1 MVLRPARPFTE
12 AHVMVTLYI
21 DRAETDESIAR
32 VRAEIVTQAE
42 YHLGLELGD
51 VDVQRDDHTWIDGGD
66 PTDRPA
72 LLRLVQNLLAAPV
85 TTPP

>member
-1 MVLRPARPFTE
+1 MVSI
-12 AHVMVTLYI
+12 YI

-42 YHLGLELGD
+42 YHLGQKLDD
-51 VDVQRDDHTWIDGGD
+51 VDVQRDDHTWIDGPD
-66 PTDRPA
+66 TADRAA
-72 LLRLVQNLLAAPV
+72 LLNLVRRLLAAPV